1 MCIARN
7 AWFAKQTFR
16 RRTVY
21 RFDAFSLTRKIN
33 GERRKIC
40 RKTSVER
47 LCGQVIRTEDGQ
59 GQAFVIFRAEKSDAV
74 YSAMG

>member
-1 MCIARN
+1 MHSPKCL
-7 AWFAKQTFR
+7 
-16 RRTVY
+16 VY
-21 RFDAFSLTRKIN
+21 ETNFPQAYCKYWLDAFSLARKVN

>member
-1 MCIARN
+1 MLGLRN
-7 AWFAKQTFR
+7 KFFAFQGDFSQA
-16 RRTVY
+16 Y
-21 RFDAFSLTRKIN
+21 RKYRLDAVRLSRKIN
-33 GERRKIC
+33 EERRKFAA
-40 RKTSVER
+40 SVER